1 MYIGIDPGWTNLGW
15 GVIDDNFKYVAS
27 GTWNPKSIGHGKT
40 AINLFKHIGE
50 VIGSDVWTAKM
61 LGMERFVYY
70 KGVHNPDSENI
81 LMVTG
86 EITAVAT
93 LHELDFWM
101 FRAVDWKTN
110 LAKYLAM
117 TQGFKNPSD
126 SLDKKFS
133 MAAAEAATGHTFKV
147 DHEAD
152 ASCLAYVAGCAWKA
166 LQIQTNRAA
175 RVKAGTPLKAS

>member
-1 MYIGIDPGWTNLGW
+1 MFIGIDPGWTNLGW
-15 GVIDDNFKYVAS
+15 GVIDDDMKYVAS
-27 GTWNPKSIGHGKT
+27 GTWNPKNLGHGKT
-40 AINLFKHIGE
+40 GPLLFEHISE
-50 VIGSDVWTAKM
+50 VVGSDIRLAKM

-86 EITAVAT
+86 ELTAVAT
-93 LHELDFWM
+93 LNNIPFSM
-101 FRAVDWKTN
+101 FRAVEWKTN

-166 LQIQTNRAA
+166 IQIRAKRSA
-175 RVKAGTPLKAS
+175 RG